1 MKFNDVLSEAQIN
14 ELGLLKNIKGAVRG
28 AVSGYQAKKLQS
40 AGSAHSMRIVNNLR
54 AEFQQLVGGGTEPT
68 YQNLIDFLEDQGLG
82 ELETIPNP
90 SGQQQPTNEPQRI
103 EPTMEAVAGELSAIQ
118 IDNIIKAAVKKNY
131 SKIVAAQ
138 QGKSVRPSAEKQPAA
153 GTQPDPEQSAPPA
166 NAGNTVTTPQ
176 LKSPPVS
183 GNIESIKKAYAMLD
197 AAERAELKNQ
207 LEIIDDQDR
216 LASGT
221 NESKTLKIHSKFLGI
236 DL

>member
-14 ELGLLKNIKGAVRG
+14 ELGLLKNIKGAVQG
-28 AVSGYQAKKLQS
+28 AVSGYKAKKLQS

-82 ELETIPNP
+82 DLDTIPNP
-90 SGQQQPTNEPQRI
+90 SGQQQQPSQSQRI
-103 EPTMEAVAGELSAIQ
+103 EPTMEAVAGELSAVQ
-118 IDNIIKAAVKKNY
+118 IDNIIKDAVKKNY
-131 SKIVAAQ
+131 SRIVAAQ
-138 QGKSVRPSAEKQPAA
+138 KGRTVRPSAEKQPE
-153 GTQPDPEQSAPPA
+153 TNPQPDPEQSAPPA
-166 NAGNTVTTPQ
+166 NAGNPVTAPQ
-176 LKSPPVS
+176 LKSPPVA

-221 NESKTLKIHSKFLGI
+221 NESKTLQVYSKFLGI

>member
-14 ELGLLKNIKGAVRG
+14 ELGIFKNIKGAVQG

-40 AGSAHSMRIVNNLR
+40 AGSAHSTRIVNNLR

-82 ELETIPNP
+82 DLDTIPNP
-90 SGQQQPTNEPQRI
+90 GSQQQPAQPQRI

-138 QGKSVRPSAEKQPAA
+138 QGKTVRPSAEKQPTA
-153 GTQPDPEQSAPPA
+153 GAQPGPEQAAPPA
-166 NAGNTVTTPQ
+166 DAGKPVSTPQ
-176 LKSPPVS
+176 LKSPPVA

-197 AAERAELKNQ
+197 AAERVELKNQ

-221 NESKTLKIHSKFLGI
+221 NESKTRQVHSKFLGI

>member
-14 ELGLLKNIKGAVRG
+14 ELGLLKNIKGAVQG
-28 AVSGYQAKKLQS
+28 AVSGYKAKKLQS
-40 AGSAHSMRIVNNLR
+40 AGSAHSARIVNNLR
-54 AEFQQLVGGGTEPT
+54 ADFQKLVGGGEEPT
-68 YQNLIDFLEDQGLG
+68 YQNLINFLEDQGLG
-82 ELETIPNP
+82 DLDSIPDP
-90 SGQQQPTNEPQRI
+90 SGQQQVAQPQRI
-103 EPTMEAVAGELSAIQ
+103 EPTMEAVAGELSAVQ

-138 QGKSVRPSAEKQPAA
+138 QGKTARPGASTQPAA
-153 GTQPDPEQSAPPA
+153 NAQPDPEQSAPPA
-166 NAGNTVTTPQ
+166 NAGNPVTTPQ
-176 LKSPPVS
+176 LKSPPVA
-183 GNIESIKKAYAMLD
+183 GNVESIKKAYAMLD

-221 NESKTLKIHSKFLGI
+221 NESKTLQVYSKFLGI

>member
-14 ELGLLKNIKGAVRG
+14 ELGLLKNIKGAVQG
-28 AVSGYQAKKLQS
+28 AVSGYKAKKLQS
-40 AGSAHSMRIVNNLR
+40 AGSAHSARIVNNLR
-54 AEFQQLVGGGTEPT
+54 ADFQKLVGGGEEPT
-68 YQNLIDFLEDQGLG
+68 YQNLINFLEDQGLG
-82 ELETIPNP
+82 DLDSIPDP
-90 SGQQQPTNEPQRI
+90 SGQQQVAQPQRI
-103 EPTMEAVAGELSAIQ
+103 EPTMEAVAGELSAVQ

-138 QGKSVRPSAEKQPAA
+138 QGKTARPNTSTQPAA
-153 GTQPDPEQSAPPA
+153 NVQPDPEQSAPPA
-166 NAGNTVTTPQ
+166 NAGNPVTTPQ
-176 LKSPPVS
+176 LKSPPVA
-183 GNIESIKKAYAMLD
+183 GNVESIKKAYAMLD

-221 NESKTLKIHSKFLGI
+221 NESKTLQVYSKFLGI